1 MKKIL
6 IYTAAFTLVT
16 AASILARSATAA
28 TDNSRVPNVDN
39 NVEFPSHGWRL
50 VQHVFRVH
58 VPRNNNALYQL
69 IIDVPSTVAVSSDID
84 VLDENGQTININISV
99 NGRRIIIVFPQKV
112 IDSNK
117 LLIKL
122 NKVKQPTQGPASVYS
137 ISAKIVGSD
146 EEIPVGIAQFPK
158 F

>member
-6 IYTAAFTLVT
+6 IYTVAFALVI

-28 TDNSRVPNVDN
+28 TDNSKVPNVDK
-39 NVEFPSHGWRL
+39 NVEFPSNSWRL
-50 VQHVFRVH
+50 VQHIFQVH
-58 VPRNNNALYQL
+58 VPQDNNALSEL

-84 VLDENGQTININISV
+84 VLDENGQKININISV
-99 NGRRIIIVFPQKV
+99 SGRKIIIVFPQKV

-122 NKVKQPTQGPASVYS
+122 NKVKQPTQGPASIYS

-146 EEIPVGIAQFPK
+146 KEIPVGIAQFPK